1 MFLIQ
6 KVMKNYLRLSNL
18 PIKTVILSAVLF
30 AGSCK
35 QENELLPQPE
45 TAGSDSEARTSLLL
59 PSNAGNM
66 QDFRIS
72 TKGIQ
77 QVLIPPYTDPDLFVG
92 SIDKISAVKQKV
104 EFGFIVSSRTND
116 SQPINKVPLLTV
128 DPLVRK
134 YIVNASD
141 GSSLLK
147 TGMYKI
153 YRTFNCKEVYYRT
166 YMKFENNAVIYGEV
180 MHTVCNKWQPETTA
194 WNVVNGVKTFDVLK
208 AQVTNVGSSPEVEHG
223 FVISYKQ
230 EAIGSIH
237 KEPTLTND
245 TKLVVK
251 TNYAPGGFLKQD
263 EFSYLLNF
271 PYTELYYRPYV
282 KTQDGFVRYG
292 DVKHDVR

>member
-1 MFLIQ
+1 
-6 KVMKNYLRLSNL
+6 MKNYLRFSNL
-18 PIKTVILSAVLF
+18 PIKTLILSAVLF

-35 QENELLPQPE
+35 QENELLPQSE
-45 TAGSDSEARTSLLL
+45 TAGTDTESRTSLLL

-66 QDFRIS
+66 QDFKIS
-72 TKGIQ
+72 TKGMQ
-77 QVLIPPYTDPDLFVG
+77 QQATQPYNAPDLLIG
-92 SIDKISAVKQKV
+92 SIDKVSNIKQKF
-104 EFGFIVSSRTND
+104 EFGFIVSSRSND
-116 SQPINKVPLLTV
+116 NQPINKVPLLTA

-134 YIVNASD
+134 YKVFSSD
-141 GSSLLK
+141 GSSI
-147 TGMYKI
+147 MKI
-153 YRTFNCKEVYYRT
+153 GTFETYRTFSCKEVYYRS

-180 MHTVCNKWQPETTA
+180 MHAVCNKWQPEMPWDVA
-194 WNVVNGVKTFDVLK
+194 NGVKTFDVIK
-208 AQVTNVGSSPEVEHG
+208 AHITSIGSSPAVEHG

-251 TNYAPGGFLKQD
+251 TNFAPGEFLKQG

-271 PYTELYYRPYV
+271 PYTEIYYRPYV
-282 KTQDGFVRYG
+282 KSQDGFVRYG

>member
-1 MFLIQ
+1 
-6 KVMKNYLRLSNL
+6 MKNYLRLSGL
-18 PIKTVILSAVLF
+18 SMKTLILSAMLF
-30 AGSCK
+30 AGSCTK
-35 QENELLPQPE
+35 ENEQLPQPE
-45 TAGSDSEARTSLLL
+45 TSSTDAGSRTSLLL
-59 PSNAGNM
+59 PSNSGNM
-66 QDFRIS
+66 QDFKIS
-72 TKGIQ
+72 TKGMQ
-77 QVLIPPYTDPDLFVG
+77 QLLIPPYTDPDFFVG
-92 SIDKISAVKQKV
+92 SIDKVSTVKQKV

-116 SQPINKVPLLTV
+116 SQPINPVPLLKA

-134 YIVNASD
+134 YIVSVSNGTA
-141 GSSLLK
+141 LMQAR
-147 TGMYKI
+147 TYKI
-153 YRTFNCKEVYYRT
+153 YRTFSCKEVYYRT

-180 MHTVCNKWQPETTA
+180 MHTICNKWQPETTA
-194 WNVVNGVKTFDVLK
+194 WNVVNRVKTFDVLK
-208 AQVTNVGSSPEVEHG
+208 AQVTDVGSSPAVEHG

-251 TNYAPGGFLKQD
+251 TNYAPGEYLKQD

-271 PYTELYYRPYV
+271 PYTEIYYRPYV